1 MDAAPTPT
9 APGGANVPP
18 AGNGLTAWSVTVHPP
33 AAQAAANP
41 VVAPAAPEQPQPVL
55 PLPSFVQAAWPRP
68 AQWATVGLLLL
79 ATGLLIFH
87 GLRSLRWGSRPT
99 DLERGLGY
107 RVDLNRAGRA
117 ELLQLPAVGENLAR
131 RIIDYRQAH
140 GGFRSVDELANVH
153 GVGPATLERLRPW
166 VWVDAEEEPEERDR
180 AIPPERGKAAAAAK
194 KAPRPKT
201 IGRKEAALKG
211 KPKININ
218 TAGADEL
225 QKLPRVG
232 KKLAARIME
241 ERRRARFRNPDDLK
255 RVSGIGPKTLEG
267 LRPYITVGDEG
278 GRLVKA
284 E

>member
-9 APGGANVPP
+9 ASGGANVPP
-18 AGNGLTAWSVTVHPP
+18 SGNGLTAWSVTVHPP
-33 AAQAAANP
+33 AAPATPDP
-41 VVAPAAPEQPQPVL
+41 VVAPAAPEQPPPRF

-68 AQWATVGLLLL
+68 AQWATVGLLVL

-131 RIIDYRQAH
+131 RIIDYRQTN
-140 GGFRSVDELANVH
+140 GGFRSVDDLANVH

-166 VWVDAEEEPEERDR
+166 VWVDTEEEPEERDR
-180 AIPPERGKAAAAAK
+180 PMPPKRGKAAAPAQK
-194 KAPRPKT
+194 VQRPKT
-201 IGRKEAALKG
+201 VGRKEAALKG

-218 TAGADEL
+218 TAGAEEL

-232 KKLAARIME
+232 KKLAGRIIE
-241 ERRRARFRNPDDLK
+241 ERQRARFRSPDDLK

-267 LRPYITVGDEG
+267 LRPYITVGDDG
-278 GRLVKA
+278 PRLARA